1 MAPLVELNET
11 GILGHTRDNPKFVV
25 LDSQPAEYHWAGLVT
40 RYYKR
45 NRPNLLI
52 RVSRV
57 YFVFGLWQKS
67 MEGEND
73 CWIYRRQRLY
83 SSAKMW
89 PPEYEHVV

>member
-57 YFVFGLWQKS
+57 YFFMFIFWPVAEKYGGRERLLDIQAPKTVLK
-67 MEGEND
+67 
-73 CWIYRRQRLY
+73 RQDVATR
-83 SSAKMW
+83 
-89 PPEYEHVV
+89 V